1 MILKDH
7 HILLGAE
14 FAGKGFGLLGNA
26 LMFRLIPDNTIA
38 FLVYLTST
46 AQFITS
52 ISRLGTDY
60 SYQTTTKQIAYDKTL
75 LFLTFNVST
84 SLITTIVFYSFFAP
98 ANAWGISSA
107 QNSLGYV
114 LQLLIPLS
122 IFIESITDIP
132 WEVIQK
138 LEKFKQFAL
147 RNCIL
152 GFVKPLLLLAGF
164 FAGGTLG
171 MLIGFFVI
179 SVINLCLSFGFLQAT
194 WSSKTF
200 RYLPVN
206 KILAYLNDLQIG
218 FFVWLTVL
226 FSSFLGFPLLNK
238 LQVVAEGSVDGLV
251 GYRLSG
257 ILTQLILII
266 PAALTPLLLTKN
278 SHLQSTA
285 SSNQASFYQRIR
297 RCQINMIKVCLPLFI
312 IFALSMPLIIQL
324 IVGDQPSLDTPIMQT
339 AYMVLLSSALISSLL
354 QFQQQRP
361 DQGKRLV
368 QGTLIIVFS
377 SILSYLIGAHFL
389 VPKFY
394 FLGFSLT
401 ILSFNCLGLILFL
414 LRDSLST
421 LRLREYVLLVTA
433 LLGICTLPQ
442 AIPLLS

>member
-1 MILKDH
+1 M
-7 HILLGAE
+7 
-14 FAGKGFGLLGNA
+14 FA
-26 LMFRLIPDNTIA
+26 FRICR
-38 FLVYLTST
+38 FL
-46 AQFITS
+46 
-52 ISRLGTDY
+52 
-60 SYQTTTKQIAYDKTL
+60 
-75 LFLTFNVST
+75 
-84 SLITTIVFYSFFAP
+84 
-98 ANAWGISSA
+98 
-107 QNSLGYV
+107 
-114 LQLLIPLS
+114 
-122 IFIESITDIP
+122 
-132 WEVIQK
+132 
-138 LEKFKQFAL
+138 
-147 RNCIL
+147 
-152 GFVKPLLLLAGF
+152 
-164 FAGGTLG
+164 
-171 MLIGFFVI
+171 
-179 SVINLCLSFGFLQAT
+179 LQAT
-194 WSSKTF
+194 WSSTTF

-238 LQVVAEGSVDGLV
+238 LQVVAGGSVDGLV

-278 SHLQSTA
+278 SHIQSTG

-312 IFALSMPLIIQL
+312 IIALSMPLIIQL

-361 DQGKRLV
+361 DEGKRLV

-401 ILSFNCLGLILFL
+401 ILSFNCLGLVLFL
-414 LRDSLST
+414 VRDSLST
-421 LRLREYVLLVTA
+421 LRLREYALLLAA

-442 AIPLLS
+442 AIPLLG

>member
-1 MILKDH
+1 M
-7 HILLGAE
+7 
-14 FAGKGFGLLGNA
+14 GL
-26 LMFRLIPDNTIA
+26 
-38 FLVYLTST
+38 
-46 AQFITS
+46 
-52 ISRLGTDY
+52 
-60 SYQTTTKQIAYDKTL
+60 
-75 LFLTFNVST
+75 
-84 SLITTIVFYSFFAP
+84 
-98 ANAWGISSA
+98 SSA

-171 MLIGFFVI
+171 MLIGFFAI
-179 SVINLCLSFGFLQAT
+179 SVVNLCLSFGFLQAT

-200 RYLPVN
+200 RYLPFKKVR
-206 KILAYLNDLQIG
+206 AYLNDLQIG

-238 LQVVAEGSVDGLV
+238 LQVVAGGSVDGLV

-278 SHLQSTA
+278 SHIQSTG

-297 RCQINMIKVCLPLFI
+297 RCQINMIKICLPLFI
-312 IFALSMPLIIQL
+312 VFAFAMPLIINW
-324 IVGDQPSLDTPIMQT
+324 
-339 AYMVLLSSALISSLL
+339 LLVISNRLISIINGIHGAFKFSWYRR
-354 QFQQQRP
+354 FFNFSNR
-361 DQGKRLV
+361 DQIKVKGST
-368 QGTLIIVFS
+368 GHAHHCFS

-394 FLGFSLT
+394 FLGFS
-401 ILSFNCLGLILFL
+401 IFFP
-414 LRDSLST
+414 ST
-421 LRLREYVLLVTA
+421 A
-433 LLGICTLPQ
+433 
-442 AIPLLS
+442 